1 MPTVLRPLP
10 KFDLAIKALS
20 KLRKITCKIFERQ
33 IEELISS
40 ILAEIRI
47 RIPLLTPWKLVKP
60 SIGTKQ
66 CDQIWRFIGLWAP
79 F

>member
-47 RIPLLTPWKLVKP
+47 RIPLLTPW
-60 SIGTKQ
+60 
-66 CDQIWRFIGLWAP
+66 
-79 F
+79 